1 MKRKEYKRIEAIAQ
15 EVLNAPTVEDEYRM
29 EMIKQRAFEEYEL
42 RTEKAQKAETKPVTH
57 LPQIISSLGQRLMTA
72 GALALAFIVV
82 PVVITM
88 LFPAV
93 SSTADGDWGRRV
105 AIWLNNTLHT
115 EIKVPESR
123 DEQGGLSEM
132 TLDEERVFYSLEEAA
147 AFLDRNL
154 LALGSE
160 DVPCELQSI
169 TVSVL
174 GEGIYRIT
182 EQYIQGNTE
191 VCISLKTVLSS
202 QMAAP
207 HFNTTILQTSVGD
220 LFVWEDAGECHAV
233 GVYEDWRVVV
243 SAKCNLSDAIA
254 LFSTVYE
261 VN

>member
-15 EVLNAPTVEDEYRM
+15 EVLNAPTVEDENRM
-29 EMIKQRAFEEYEL
+29 EMVKQRAFEEYAL
-42 RTEKAQKAETKPVTH
+42 RTEKAQKAENKSATH

-88 LFPAV
+88 LFPVV
-93 SSTADGDWGRRV
+93 SSTADDGLSRRI
-105 AIWLNNTLHT
+105 AIWLNNALHT
-115 EIKVPESR
+115 EIKVPESL

-182 EQYIQGNTE
+182 EEYLCGSA
-191 VCISLKTVLSS
+191 VISITQRTTLSS
-202 QMAAP
+202 QIVAP
-207 HFNTTILQTSVGD
+207 LIDTESVQSDVGE
-220 LFVWEDAGECHAV
+220 LLVWAHEDESRAFCV
-233 GVYEDWRVVV
+233 FEDWNVLMSASCELKEAIEIFASLQVV
-243 SAKCNLSDAIA
+243 N
-254 LFSTVYE
+254 
-261 VN
+261 